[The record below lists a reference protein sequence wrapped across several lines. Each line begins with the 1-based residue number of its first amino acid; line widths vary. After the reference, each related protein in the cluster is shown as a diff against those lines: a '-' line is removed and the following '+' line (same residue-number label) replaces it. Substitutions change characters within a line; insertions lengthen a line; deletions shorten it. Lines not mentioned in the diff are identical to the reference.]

1 MAKKDKTNKI
11 QWNPIRGLNDLRAG
25 IDEDSKD
32 IDRANIAKLARIL
45 GFVLVIAAV
54 LFLISALKRFGAA

>member
-1 MAKKDKTNKI
+1 MAKKEKNKKI

-32 IDRANIAKLARIL
+32 IDRINMAKLARVL
-45 GFVLVIAAV
+45 GFVLAIAAV
-54 LFLISALKRFGAA
+54 LFFISALKRFGAA